1 MFHVKHLHNKT
12 ARMFHVKHSGVTRAP
27 RYIFIFLIKKIDYCV
42 DKHRANCYNYF
53 VISKPKHFDIN
64 LQKGKDMIISLA
76 NQKGGVGK
84 TTSAVNIAATVASLD
99 KKVLLIDLDP
109 QGNASTGVGFMDRS
123 SLRSSYDVITGELAA
138 AEAIY
143 STEFK
148 NLDVMPSHINLA
160 GAELE
165 IAEAESRERLL
176 RRALS
181 SVKDRY
187 DYIFID
193 CQPALGLL
201 TINAL
206 VASDGIIIPVQCE
219 FYALEGLIQLTN
231 TIESIKSYYNP
242 ELELIGLVITMF
254 NSRLNIS
261 QSIIR
266 DLRSHYGNIIFKT
279 PVVRNVRLA
288 EAPSYGTPILYL
300 DKFSKGAQN
309 YMSISKELIERTENK

>member
-1 MFHVKHLHNKT
+1 
-12 ARMFHVKHSGVTRAP
+12 
-27 RYIFIFLIKKIDYCV
+27 
-42 DKHRANCYNYF
+42 
-53 VISKPKHFDIN
+53 
-64 LQKGKDMIISLA
+64 MIISLA

-84 TTSAVNIAATVASLD
+84 TTSAVNVAATVASLG
-99 KKVLLIDLDP
+99 KKVLLVDLDP

-123 SLRSSYDVITGELAA
+123 SLKSSYDVITGELSAS
-138 AEAIY
+138 EAIY
-143 STEFK
+143 TTEFK
-148 NLDVMPSHINLA
+148 NLDVMPANINLA

-165 IAEAESRERLL
+165 IADVEARERLL
-176 RRALS
+176 RRALATLND
-181 SVKDRY
+181 KY

-193 CQPALGLL
+193 CPPALGLL

-206 VASDGIIIPVQCE
+206 VASEGVIIPVQCE

-231 TIESIKSYYNP
+231 TIENIKNYYNP
-242 ELELIGLVITMF
+242 KLELIGLIITMF

-266 DLRSHYGNIIFKT
+266 DLRAHYGNVIFKT

-309 YMSISKELIERTENK
+309 YMSIAKELIERTENK

>member
-1 MFHVKHLHNKT
+1 
-12 ARMFHVKHSGVTRAP
+12 
-27 RYIFIFLIKKIDYCV
+27 
-42 DKHRANCYNYF
+42 
-53 VISKPKHFDIN
+53 
-64 LQKGKDMIISLA
+64 MIISLA

-84 TTSAVNIAATVASLD
+84 TTSAVNVAATVASLD
-99 KKVLLIDLDP
+99 KKVLLVDLDP

-123 SLRSSYDVITGELAA
+123 SLRSSYDVITGELSA

-143 STEFK
+143 KTEFK
-148 NLDVMPSHINLA
+148 NLDVMPANINLA

-165 IAEAESRERLL
+165 IAEVESRERLL
-176 RRALS
+176 RRALA
-181 SVKDRY
+181 SVKDSY

-193 CQPALGLL
+193 CPPALGLL

-206 VASDGIIIPVQCE
+206 VASEGIIIPVQCE

-231 TIESIKSYYNP
+231 TVEN
-242 ELELIGLVITMF
+242 ITMF

-266 DLRSHYGNIIFKT
+266 DLRSHYGNVIFKT

-309 YMSISKELIERTENK
+309 YMSIAKELIERTENN